1 MKGSKPKMVV
11 IALIG
16 AVAFVIARRATRGGL
31 ETVEADDDDDRG
43 IDTVSTR
50 EEASGLEAD
59 AGDDAD
65 DEAADADVG
74 IDGDADEEG
83 AEEADDGGS
92 DLEVRAVEK
101 ALDSFDYL
109 AIGAAGAK
117 AAYQEYRERAS

>member
-1 MKGSKPKMVV
+1 MKGNKPKMVV
-11 IALIG
+11 IALVG

-31 ETVEADDDDDRG
+31 ETVEPDDDDRG

-50 EEASGLEAD
+50 DEPSGLEAD
-59 AGDDAD
+59 AEDEAEDDA
-65 DEAADADVG
+65 EAEDADVG
-74 IDGDADEEG
+74 SEGDDED
-83 AEEADDGGS
+83 AEEADDGGA